1 MDGKDRRTEMSRVLV
16 PFATGVEEIE
26 FVAVVDILRRADVEV
41 CMASL
46 DGAAVIG
53 RSGIAIQPDAALGDV
68 MNDAWDMVV
77 LPGGLPNAHLLRDDA
92 HVKAVVQRLRDE
104 RKSIA
109 AICAAPTALAAY
121 GMTADMRVTSYP
133 ACRSEMEALQPS
145 SVYVDDD
152 VVEDDFLL
160 TSRGAGT
167 AVVFALRLVA
177 RLCSEEKAA
186 EIRQSIVA

>member
-1 MDGKDRRTEMSRVLV
+1 MSRVLV

-26 FVAVVDILRRADVEV
+26 CVAVVDVLRRAGVEV

-46 DGAAVIG
+46 DGEEVVG
-53 RSGIAIQPDAALGDV
+53 RSGIVIRPDAGLAEV
-68 MNDAWDMVV
+68 MGEAWDMVV
-77 LPGGLPNAHLLRDDA
+77 LPGGLPNAHLLRDDT
-92 HVKAVVQRLRDE
+92 HVKKVVQRLRVE

-133 ACRSEMEALQPS
+133 ACRSEMEDLQPS
-145 SVYVDDD
+145 SVYVDED
-152 VVEDDFLL
+152 VVEDDFLI

-167 AVVFALRLVA
+167 AVAFALRLVA
-177 RLCSEEKAA
+177 RLCGEEKAL
-186 EIRQSIVA
+186 EIRLSIVA